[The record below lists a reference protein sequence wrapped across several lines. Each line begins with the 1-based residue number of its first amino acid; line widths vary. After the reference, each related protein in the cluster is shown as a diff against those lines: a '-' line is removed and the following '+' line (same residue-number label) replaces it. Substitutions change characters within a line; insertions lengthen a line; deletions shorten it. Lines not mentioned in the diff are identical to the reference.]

1 MLLRALR
8 RAGLLGQC
16 GDLAV
21 ERFDLPLQIRYLL
34 LIARDLRV
42 ETGNLLFVERDLLL
56 RALGRTRLLGQRSD
70 LAVERFDLALQIRYL
85 LFIARDLRVEA
96 CDFLVLF
103 ADGLV
108 ERPYLLLQL
117 RHIAIGRVAVGRVRR
132 LQLFDLLFK
141 AGNLVVPLVHALFE
155 RFDLLLQFSHV
166 GAFPATRLQ
175 LFDLLFEAGNLVVP
189 FIHAL
194 LERFDLLLQLSH
206 VSACGTALLQFFEL
220 LFEFGNAFLQLR
232 HGGVRAAR
240 LQLFDL
246 LFEAGNLVVPF
257 VHALLERFNLLLQ
270 FSHVS
275 AFSATRLQIFDLL
288 FETGNLVVPLVH
300 ALLQRFDG
308 RVPLLKLLLQLR
320 DGPIRVARACFQ
332 FADARFQFENIG
344 VFFLDGIVRA
354 VELGLQ
360 LGVGGRKIVD
370 ALVQRGNLLVQI
382 ENGRIGTGQLR
393 LRGQQLVGALGEH
406 AAEIGNDHGIA
417 AAGGQH
423 IFQLLDALARKR
435 EVLFILLQI
444 AHRGGKRR
452 NPPARIREVVL
463 RLGQFREIGVVR
475 FCHHIELRLHGIQ
488 FLREGCDAR
497 EQLGVFQQ
505 QARILDI
512 RQAFLDGEQAVF
524 FFRLRQPL
532 VELRKR
538 LVHIRWQRGAQRIPI
553 RQSARRERQQN
564 QQRGERHGQGSF
576 HF

>member
-1 MLLRALR
+1 M
-8 RAGLLGQC
+8 
-16 GDLAV
+16 
-21 ERFDLPLQIRYLL
+21 
-34 LIARDLRV
+34 
-42 ETGNLLFVERDLLL
+42 LFVERDLLL
-56 RALGRTRLLGQRSD
+56 RALRRAGLL
-70 LAVERFDLALQIRYL
+70 VER
-85 LFIARDLRVEA
+85 RDLRLKA
-96 CDFLVLF
+96 RDFLVLF

-108 ERPYLLLQL
+108 ERSYLLLQL
-117 RHIAIGRVAVGRVRR
+117 RHIAVDRVAVGGARR
-132 LQLFDLLFK
+132 LQFFDLLFE

-175 LFDLLFEAGNLVVP
+175 IFDLLFEAGNLVVP

-240 LQLFDL
+240 LQIFDL
-246 LFEAGNLVVPF
+246 LFEAGNLVVPL

-270 FSHVS
+270 FSHIS

-288 FETGNLVVPLVH
+288 FEAGNFVVPLVH

-406 AAEIGNDHGIA
+406 AAQIGNDHGIA

>member
-1 MLLRALR
+1 MLLIARNLLLRALR
-8 RAGLLGQC
+8 RAGLLGQRS
-16 GDLAV
+16 DLAV
-21 ERFDLPLQIRYLL
+21 ERFDLPLQILYLLLIARNLLLRALCRAGLLGQRNDLAVERFDLALQIRYLL

-42 ETGNLLFVERDLLL
+42 ET
-56 RALGRTRLLGQRSD
+56 
-70 LAVERFDLALQIRYL
+70 
-85 LFIARDLRVEA
+85 

-141 AGNLVVPLVHALFE
+141 AGNLVVPFVHALLE
-155 RFDLLLQFSHV
+155 RFDLRLQLDYV

-175 LFDLLFEAGNLVVP
+175 FFNLLFEAGNLVVALV
-189 FIHAL
+189 HAL
-194 LERFDLLLQLSH
+194 LERFDLRLQLDY
-206 VSACGTALLQFFEL
+206 VGACGTALLQFLEL

-232 HGGVRAAR
+232 HGGVRTAR
-240 LQLFDL
+240 LQLFEL
-246 LFEAGNLVVPF
+246 LFEAGNFVVPF

-275 AFSATRLQIFDLL
+275 AFPATRLQLFDLL
-288 FETGNLVVPLVH
+288 FEARDLVVPLVH

-406 AAEIGNDHGIA
+406 AAQIGNDHGIA

>member
-1 MLLRALR
+1 M
-8 RAGLLGQC
+8 
-16 GDLAV
+16 
-21 ERFDLPLQIRYLL
+21 
-34 LIARDLRV
+34 
-42 ETGNLLFVERDLLL
+42 
-56 RALGRTRLLGQRSD
+56 
-70 LAVERFDLALQIRYL
+70 
-85 LFIARDLRVEA
+85 
-96 CDFLVLF
+96 
-103 ADGLV
+103 
-108 ERPYLLLQL
+108 
-117 RHIAIGRVAVGRVRR
+117 
-132 LQLFDLLFK
+132 
-141 AGNLVVPLVHALFE
+141 
-155 RFDLLLQFSHV
+155 
-166 GAFPATRLQ
+166 
-175 LFDLLFEAGNLVVP
+175 
-189 FIHAL
+189 
-194 LERFDLLLQLSH
+194 
-206 VSACGTALLQFFEL
+206 
-220 LFEFGNAFLQLR
+220 
-232 HGGVRAAR
+232 
-240 LQLFDL
+240 
-246 LFEAGNLVVPF
+246 
-257 VHALLERFNLLLQ
+257 
-270 FSHVS
+270 
-275 AFSATRLQIFDLL
+275 QIFDLL

>member
-1 MLLRALR
+1 MQ
-8 RAGLLGQC
+8 AG
-16 GDLAV
+16 
-21 ERFDLPLQIRYLL
+21 ELL
-34 LIARDLRV
+34 LIARDL
-42 ETGNLLFVERDLLL
+42 LL
-56 RALGRTRLLGQRSD
+56 RALCRAGLLGQRSD

-85 LFIARDLRVEA
+85 LLIALDLRVETGNLLFVERDLLLRA
-96 CDFLVLF
+96 LRRAGLLVERRDLRLKARDFLVLF

-108 ERPYLLLQL
+108 ERSYLLLQL
-117 RHIAIGRVAVGRVRR
+117 RHIAVDRVAVGSARR
-132 LQLFDLLFK
+132 LQFFDLLFE

-175 LFDLLFEAGNLVVP
+175 IFDLLFEAGNLVVP

-240 LQLFDL
+240 LQIFDL
-246 LFEAGNLVVPF
+246 LFEAGNLVVPL

-288 FETGNLVVPLVH
+288 FEARNLVVSLVH

-320 DGPIRVARACFQ
+320 DGSIRVARVRFQ

-360 LGVGGRKIVD
+360 LGIGGRKVVD

-382 ENGRIGTGQLR
+382 ENGRIGIGQLR
-393 LRGQQLVGALGEH
+393 LCGQQLVGTLGEH
-406 AAEIGNDHGIA
+406 AAQIGNDHGIA
-417 AAGGQH
+417 ATGGKH
-423 IFQLLDALARKR
+423 IFQLPNALARKR
-435 EVLFILLQI
+435 KVFFILLQI
-444 AHRGGKRR
+444 VHRSGKRR

-538 LVHIRWQRGAQRIPI
+538 LVHIRWQRAAQRIPI

-564 QQRGERHGQGSF
+564 
-576 HF
+576 

>member
-1 MLLRALR
+1 M
-8 RAGLLGQC
+8 
-16 GDLAV
+16 
-21 ERFDLPLQIRYLL
+21 
-34 LIARDLRV
+34 
-42 ETGNLLFVERDLLL
+42 
-56 RALGRTRLLGQRSD
+56 
-70 LAVERFDLALQIRYL
+70 
-85 LFIARDLRVEA
+85 
-96 CDFLVLF
+96 
-103 ADGLV
+103 
-108 ERPYLLLQL
+108 
-117 RHIAIGRVAVGRVRR
+117 
-132 LQLFDLLFK
+132 
-141 AGNLVVPLVHALFE
+141 
-155 RFDLLLQFSHV
+155 
-166 GAFPATRLQ
+166 Q

-246 LFEAGNLVVPF
+246 LFEAGNLVVPFVHALLERFNLLLQFSHVSAFSATRLQIFDLLFEAGNFVVPF

-435 EVLFILLQI
+435 EILFILLQI